1 MSCPFCERI
10 ALGEYSMSSELAV
23 AFEDA
28 FPVTPGHMLVIPR
41 RHESDFFA
49 LSQEEQAAV
58 LELAR
63 SVQASLRGSDGDGGL
78 NIGLNIGAAAGQTVW
93 HAHLHVIPRVE
104 GDVDD
109 PRGGVRWVIP
119 SRAAYWSTEM
129 AGMRGSSQ
137 LAGVGDG
144 GSEARRVV

>member
-1 MSCPFCERI
+1 MSCPFCKRI
-10 ALGEYSMSSELAV
+10 ALGEYSMSSKLAV

-41 RHESDFFA
+41 RHEPDFFA

-63 SVQASLRGSDGDGGL
+63 SVQAGLRGSDGDGGL

-93 HAHLHVIPRVE
+93 HAHLHVIPRVL
-104 GDVDD
+104 GDVED

-119 SRAAYWSTEM
+119 SRAAYWPTEM
-129 AGMRGSSQ
+129 AGTRDSSQ
-137 LAGVGDG
+137 LAGVGVG
-144 GSEARRVV
+144 GSKT